1 VDYNAMVAAGF
12 NGVIYAQDATNTA
25 TAASCSVKSGT
36 NRYPFLIPNPPSAY
50 SDMKTYALPEYP
62 VTGPLFSG
70 GATHYGFPLEA
81 MWKGGSP
88 SDPWT
93 TGQCLKGSIYTQGAY
108 VGKISLVADQD
119 IVITGK
125 LMDANVLN
133 HTTPL
138 SSATPTVAQ
147 VKASTYG
154 VPDPSIPKDEA
165 NALAVIPE
173 RFLYTFMPEE
183 SAGGG
188 GWDVNNMRD
197 VILNF
202 VAIVTNG
209 CLATQSRPSSMGNL
223 TFVGSLG
230 QRFRCEIATG
240 GNTGYKYF
248 HLRYDER
255 LAHGIRPPNTSELFE
270 QEPWKIQQMY
280 EVRPLGDDANTL

>member
-1 VDYNAMVAAGF
+1 MAVTSPDTPTGSVNSFCLEGGKSTYYANPAAIAAATQPTHLLDYDAMVAAGF

-36 NRYPFLIPNPPSAY
+36 NRYPFVIPSPPLGLQRHEDVRASRVPGDRPA
-50 SDMKTYALPEYP
+50 
-62 VTGPLFSG
+62 VQRV

-81 MWKGGSP
+81 MWKNGSP

-108 VGKISLVADQD
+108 VGKMSLVADQD

-138 SSATPTVAQ
+138 SSATPTVAE

-183 SAGGG
+183 SA
-188 GWDVNNMRD
+188 
-197 VILNF
+197 
-202 VAIVTNG
+202 A
-209 CLATQSRPSSMGNL
+209 A
-223 TFVGSLG
+223 
-230 QRFRCEIATG
+230 ATG
-240 GNTGYKYF
+240 
-248 HLRYDER
+248 
-255 LAHGIRPPNTSELFE
+255 TSTTC
-270 QEPWKIQQMY
+270 
-280 EVRPLGDDANTL
+280 AT